1 MHELRHRIVHVQVMR
16 YMVHFWPENLMEGGR
31 INKQT
36 IYIYIFIF
44 RIILRFSYLFFSS
57 PSILT
62 FLPHSPFLPPLS
74 PSSPLSSFFAS
85 PPHSLSLHVNRE
97 CEKIR
102 EDSIQI
108 RYRLKYL
115 YKELQKSLSLLL
127 TYWSPHCC
135 NLHAPVGF
143 KLFTIYC
150 TLLGVS
156 SMSYIILAR
165 CSNVWLMHPLSS
177 FVVNLT
183 HFVRTYRLIFIPKS
197 RFARFSNH
205 LEKLVTFKIFWK
217 KRLMFSLSFRSKN
230 RVESWFEI
238 EYWSFADEY
247 YFQYSLD

>member
-1 MHELRHRIVHVQVMR
+1 MTHARIASSYCACTGNAVHGSFLAR
-16 YMVHFWPENLMEGGR
+16 KLDGR
-31 INKQT
+31 RQNQQT
-36 IYIYIFIF
+36 DDIYIYIYIQDNSS
-44 RIILRFSYLFFSS
+44 ILLPFLLFPLHSYL
-57 PSILT
+57 
-62 FLPHSPFLPPLS
+62 
-74 PSSPLSSFFAS
+74 SSPLSFPPTTLSFLPTLFFLRL
-85 PPHSLSLHVNRE
+85 PPTLSLHVNRE

-165 CSNVWLMHPLSS
+165 CSNMYGWCILCPLLSS
-177 FVVNLT
+177 IWRILYVCTAWFSFQNLALLAFRIT
-183 HFVRTYRLIFIPKS
+183 WRNLLRLK
-197 RFARFSNH
+197 
-205 LEKLVTFKIFWK
+205 
-217 KRLMFSLSFRSKN
+217 
-230 RVESWFEI
+230 
-238 EYWSFADEY
+238 
-247 YFQYSLD
+247 YSGRNG

>member
-57 PSILT
+57 PSTLT

-74 PSSPLSSFFAS
+74 PSSPLSPFFTS

-127 TYWSPHCC
+127 TY
-135 NLHAPVGF
+135 
-143 KLFTIYC
+143 
-150 TLLGVS
+150 
-156 SMSYIILAR
+156 
-165 CSNVWLMHPLSS
+165 
-177 FVVNLT
+177 
-183 HFVRTYRLIFIPKS
+183 
-197 RFARFSNH
+197 
-205 LEKLVTFKIFWK
+205 
-217 KRLMFSLSFRSKN
+217 
-230 RVESWFEI
+230 
-238 EYWSFADEY
+238 
-247 YFQYSLD
+247 

>member
-1 MHELRHRIVHVQVMR
+1 MTHARIASSYCACTGNAVHGSFLAR
-16 YMVHFWPENLMEGGR
+16 KLDGR
-31 INKQT
+31 RQNQQT
-36 IYIYIFIF
+36 DDIYIYIFIF
-44 RIILRFSYLFFSS
+44 TIILRFSYLFFSS
-57 PSILT
+57 PSTLT

-127 TYWSPHCC
+127 TYWSPHFY

-165 CSNVWLMHPLSS
+165 CSNMYGWCILCPLLSIWRILYVCTAWFS
-177 FVVNLT
+177 FQNLALLAFRIT
-183 HFVRTYRLIFIPKS
+183 WRNLLRLK
-197 RFARFSNH
+197 
-205 LEKLVTFKIFWK
+205 
-217 KRLMFSLSFRSKN
+217 
-230 RVESWFEI
+230 
-238 EYWSFADEY
+238 
-247 YFQYSLD
+247 YSGRNG